1 MSDLNVRE
9 VLELFSTLNISE
21 LSYKDK
27 TVELQLKKSCGG
39 QVSTTTIAA
48 STDVQ
53 PVISA
58 QPAPVAVA
66 AAQAPATAPAVA
78 VDPKLHIVKSPL
90 VGTFYRAPAPGQPEF
105 IQVGKKVNK
114 GETICIVEAM
124 KVMNTIE
131 ADVSGEI
138 VEIVAESG
146 AVVEFGSP
154 LISIRTA

>member
-9 VLELFSTLNISE
+9 VIELFSSLNVTE

-27 TVELQLKKSCGG
+27 SVELQLKKA
-39 QVSTTTIAA
+39 TL
-48 STDVQ
+48 
-53 PVISA
+53 A
-58 QPAPVAVA
+58 QAPVSYAAIPSDLNLATPVQQV
-66 AAQAPATAPAVA
+66 AAQAPVATAPQAPITPIE
-78 VDPKLHIVKSPL
+78 DPKLHIVKSPL

-105 IQVGKKVNK
+105 VQIGKKVNK

-138 VEIVAESG
+138 VEIIAESG
-146 AVVEFGSP
+146 AVVEFGSS
-154 LISIRTA
+154 LIKIRTA